1 MRRARAKQS
10 KHDLSDLARQ
20 AVNSIVYS
28 QAKSNA
34 RSMNR
39 YVGALLPE
47 SQETLIAK
55 VVLELILNSALCRAY
70 ESEVAQVES

>member
-1 MRRARAKQS
+1 MRRARVKQS
-10 KHDLSDLARQ
+10 KHDLSDVTRP

-28 QAKSNA
+28 QAKRNA

-39 YVGALLPE
+39 YVGALWPE

-55 VVLELILNSALCRAY
+55 AVLELILISALCREY